1 MGVAC
6 DRWPL
11 SPMAVGSVF
20 SPALVVFRLQRI
32 EGPTERLDLLAGP
45 LVLRRWREALLSC
58 SNDLSPLV
66 RALVSGHEPDGKA
79 SDAPHLAYVP
89 VASSE
94 GGLAAVA
101 AALPRAVERSTRDA
115 VLQLLGRVVE
125 LRLGGLGVW
134 CLQYLPPKLA
144 PVVFGRLSSYTAYP
158 GGARC
163 WASLTPVSFDR
174 HPKVRA
180 GDSATSGLLDMV
192 RQSCKAIGLPEP
204 TRIRL
209 SGPSFHGGFPAAGV
223 FPLLVRKDGTA
234 RQQAHVWLEFAEPIV
249 GPVLLGAGRYRGY
262 GVCAVAEEVVSR

>member
-1 MGVAC
+1 
-6 DRWPL
+6 
-11 SPMAVGSVF
+11 MAVGSVF

-32 EGPTERLDLLAGP
+32 EGPTEELDWLAGP

-66 RALVSGHEPDGKA
+66 RRLVSGHEPDGRA
-79 SDAPHLAYVP
+79 SESPHLAYFP
-89 VASSE
+89 VAASA

-101 AALPRAVERSTRDA
+101 LALPRALEPSA
-115 VLQLLGRVVE
+115 VDSILELLRRVKE
-125 LRLGGLGVW
+125 LRLGRLGVW
-134 CLQYLPPKLA
+134 GLQYLPPKLGA
-144 PVVFGRLSSYTAYP
+144 IVLARLASYTANP

-180 GDSATSGLLDMV
+180 GCSPTFGLLDMV
-192 RQSCKAIGLPEP
+192 RQSCRAIGLPEP

-209 SGPSFHGGFPAAGV
+209 SGPSFHRGFPAAGA